1 MSALT
6 IPDRSAAAERALSF
20 LLRQEAVNNLMIAIL
35 LGGLWHPGS
44 SERLYLALVERGDA
58 VVAVALQ
65 NPIQYLLSPADDP
78 DAVAVLAAHAHQ
90 HLAGVPRWLGPRR
103 EAAQFADAW
112 RRLRGE
118 QSSVRTRMRIYQADR
133 IRPVAD
139 VPGELRLAQAEDREM
154 LTVWRVSFAAAT
166 GSETTP
172 EESARVVDRHLIE
185 RTLYLW
191 HDAEPVSM
199 AACGGTTPNGTR
211 VNAVYTPPGTPA
223 LRLRQRRRRR
233 AERAVA
239 RRGTALL
246 LPLHRPGQ
254 PNVQCYLPEDWLPAG
269 LRCRWVYSWLRVAPV
284 LIRTLPK
291 GFHTCNSGRTSPCT
305 SHVALM

>member
-1 MSALT
+1 
-6 IPDRSAAAERALSF
+6 
-20 LLRQEAVNNLMIAIL
+20 VNNLMIAIL

-211 VNAVYTPPGTPA
+211 VNAVYTPPE
-223 LRLRQRRRRR
+223 RRRCGYASAGVAALSERLLAEGRR
-233 AERAVA
+233 FCFLYTDLANPTSNAIYQKI
-239 RRGTALL
+239 GY
-246 LPLHRPGQ
+246 Q
-254 PNVQCYLPEDWLPAG
+254 PVCD
-269 LRCRWVYSWLRVAPV
+269 VD
-284 LIRTLPK
+284 
-291 GFHTCNSGRTSPCT
+291 GFTVGSE
-305 SHVALM
+305 